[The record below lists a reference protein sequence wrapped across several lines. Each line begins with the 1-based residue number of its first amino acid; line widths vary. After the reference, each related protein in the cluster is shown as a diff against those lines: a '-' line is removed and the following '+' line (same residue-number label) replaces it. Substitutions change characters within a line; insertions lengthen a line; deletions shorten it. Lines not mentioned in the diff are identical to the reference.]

1 MPDMIAE
8 ARANLRRSWRRAMI
22 YGVAFTIIS
31 AVVLAPFFTW
41 LALQVLSFGGA
52 PVATNVDI
60 AGVVAS
66 IPGILALLAF
76 SLGTAVILV
85 MGIGGHVV
93 LACDAEHGTPRA
105 PVSAFRASASAAP
118 RLLRPALGLVGIY
131 VLVLVPALV
140 TAYDILRA
148 AALGSSENVFLQ
160 VVPASPLGAAGFYA
174 LLGLVIL
181 LCYWL
186 LIRWTFVLHALLI
199 EDRGL
204 GESMTRSAALVATNR
219 PLVIKSVLGVHGAI
233 ILVFALEALLFRG
246 LVWLC
251 FDVIAQGSEAMTIV
265 FAALLVVLTTVV
277 ATATAVLATS
287 AAASMA
293 TVLWAKLGG
302 EVPAPAHGGERLRL
316 PLPKTSRGILL
327 ASGVLLLVGLLF
339 AWPQLEQAF
348 TFQFSPI
355 KVTAHR
361 GSSAA
366 APENTWA
373 AIKLAMEEKS
383 DYCEIDVLE
392 AKDGAVVLIHDI
404 NLRRLA
410 GVNQNVFDLTG
421 DELTKLDVGRWFD
434 PKFEG
439 ELMPLLEDVI
449 LHVKG
454 KMKLNIEIKVH
465 GRERDIPETV
475 VDLIHK
481 HDFIDECV
489 VTSLDM
495 GILRRVRAKDPKIKI
510 GAIVTASIGNV
521 HALDV
526 DFYSVERAQAT
537 VSFIRRSHAR
547 GREVHV
553 WTTNAEDTIQRM
565 IDRGADNLITDYPAR
580 AVNMRDS
587 RGPDDELRS
596 ALMKLFDR

>member
-1 MPDMIAE
+1 
-8 ARANLRRSWRRAMI
+8 
-22 YGVAFTIIS
+22 
-31 AVVLAPFFTW
+31 
-41 LALQVLSFGGA
+41 
-52 PVATNVDI
+52 
-60 AGVVAS
+60 
-66 IPGILALLAF
+66 
-76 SLGTAVILV
+76 
-85 MGIGGHVV
+85 
-93 LACDAEHGTPRA
+93 
-105 PVSAFRASASAAP
+105 
-118 RLLRPALGLVGIY
+118 
-131 VLVLVPALV
+131 
-140 TAYDILRA
+140 
-148 AALGSSENVFLQ
+148 
-160 VVPASPLGAAGFYA
+160 
-174 LLGLVIL
+174 
-181 LCYWL
+181 
-186 LIRWTFVLHALLI
+186 
-199 EDRGL
+199 
-204 GESMTRSAALVATNR
+204 
-219 PLVIKSVLGVHGAI
+219 
-233 ILVFALEALLFRG
+233 
-246 LVWLC
+246 
-251 FDVIAQGSEAMTIV
+251 
-265 FAALLVVLTTVV
+265 
-277 ATATAVLATS
+277 
-287 AAASMA
+287 
-293 TVLWAKLGG
+293 
-302 EVPAPAHGGERLRL
+302 
-316 PLPKTSRGILL
+316 
-327 ASGVLLLVGLLF
+327 
-339 AWPQLEQAF
+339 
-348 TFQFSPI
+348 
-355 KVTAHR
+355 
-361 GSSAA
+361 
-366 APENTWA
+366 
-373 AIKLAMEEKS
+373 MEEKS